1 MTRFEV
7 TTTIAAPAERV
18 FDISLDIEIHTA
30 SMADSGEKAIGGIT
44 SGRMTLGDTVTWQ
57 ARHFG
62 LRWQM
67 TSMISAYDRPG
78 YFVDEQVDGPFKRW
92 RHTHHFDPDGSGGT
106 VMRDVIDFAA
116 PLGPVGTIAELAVL
130 DWYMP
135 RLIKIRNAEV
145 KTAAEAPPR

>member
-30 SMADSGEKAIGGIT
+30 SMADSGEEAIGGIT

-67 TSMISAYDRPG
+67 TSMISAYDRPS
-78 YFVDEQVDGPFKRW
+78 YFVDEQVAGPFKRW
-92 RHTHHFDPDGSGGT
+92 HHTHHFDPDGSGGT